1 MIYPWHK
8 SALRSKGAMHP
19 FQVEFY
25 PRHNS
30 KHTFYISVNIYPGA
44 FSTLSLIIIT
54 TSPITIK
61 SAVFFLSLLA
71 FASGR
76 LPAIGLKCLPLE
88 IHHWW
93 SESTW
98 GSGVAMASW
107 IHNQHSTMRR
117 FSFLKNCRD
126 SKWSTDID
134 FGNLSEL
141 GNSPFPMLPISP
153 SLPLI
158 SPCCQLV
165 SCPLSWSTQG
175 HMVDKHP

>member
-1 MIYPWHK
+1 
-8 SALRSKGAMHP
+8 MHQ
-19 FQVEFY
+19 FQVQFY
-25 PRHNS
+25 PHRAYQQTHLLHQCWYLS
-30 KHTFYISVNIYPGA
+30 WCIFDSVPHHHHQH
-44 FSTLSLIIIT
+44 LQM
-54 TSPITIK
+54 IK

-107 IHNQHSTMRR
+107 IHYQHSTMRR

-126 SKWSTDID
+126 SQWSIDID
-134 FGNLSEL
+134 FGNLSEVAD
-141 GNSPFPMLPISP
+141 SPFPMLPISP

-175 HMVDKHP
+175 HKVDKPP